1 MIQPPLPWCPIS
13 AEQGECYF
21 RTIVGKCRLLKDTD
35 IQKHTKKCSFRK
47 GEDEIDEYFRHEP
60 R

>member
-1 MIQPPLPWCPIS
+1 MIQPPLPGCPIS

-35 IQKHTKKCSFRK
+35 IQKRTKKCSFKK
-47 GEDEIDEYFRHEP
+47 GEKEIDVYFRRES
-60 R
+60 